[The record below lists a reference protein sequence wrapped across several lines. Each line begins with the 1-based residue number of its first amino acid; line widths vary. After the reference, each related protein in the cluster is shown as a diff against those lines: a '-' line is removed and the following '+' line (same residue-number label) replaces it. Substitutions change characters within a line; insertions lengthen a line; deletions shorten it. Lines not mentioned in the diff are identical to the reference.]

1 MKKLLFFSSI
11 IALLASCSSNYQ
23 SGELSGTQT
32 RPVWSNE
39 VPFGMLFIPQGSLN
53 VGPSDQDVAWAQT
66 AQNRTVS
73 VQAFWMDET
82 EITNNEYR
90 QFVDWVR
97 DSLAYVTLKEDA
109 GKDDL
114 YVLVN
119 EFGEDLEDD
128 EQYIDWSKPID
139 WNEAE
144 NREALLSF
152 FLQGDE
158 RFYKRHELDVRRL
171 NFTYYWMDFKQA
183 AEKKK
188 VNGKENRAYNYKTG
202 KYEGTVLRADG
213 SRQEIKDRSSYIV
226 KEEIN
231 VYPDTLC
238 WVSDYTYSYNDP
250 MAAMYFWHPAYDHYP
265 VVGVSWKQAVAF
277 SIWRTQLKNGYLRSV
292 KKVIVNDYR
301 LPSETEWEYAARGG
315 LESSPYPW
323 GGNYTRN
330 YLGCFIANFKPL
342 RGNYTDDGGIQT
354 VIVAHYEP
362 NEWGLYD
369 MAGNVAEWTQTA
381 FDESAYSFTGD
392 VNTDNYYSALDDDP
406 IVMKRKVV
414 RGGSWKD
421 IAYYMQCSSRT
432 YEYQDS
438 AKSYIGFRCVQTYL
452 GRAYGADGVQ
462 GESQVY

>member
-11 IALLASCSSNYQ
+11 IALMASCSSSYQ

-32 RPVWSNE
+32 RPAWSNE

-53 VGPSDQDVAWAQT
+53 VGPSDQDVAWANT

-109 GKDDL
+109 GKEDL
-114 YVLVN
+114 FVTVN
-119 EFGEDLEDD
+119 EFGEDLDDD
-128 EQYIDWSKPID
+128 EQYIDWTKPID

-144 NREALLSF
+144 TREALLSF

-158 RFYKRHELDVRRL
+158 RFYKKHELDVRRL
-171 NFTYYWMDFKQA
+171 NFVFYWMDFKQA

-202 KYEGTVLRADG
+202 KYEGDVLRADG
-213 SRQEIKDRSSYIV
+213 TRQAIKDRSSYIV

-231 VYPDTLC
+231 IYPDTLC

-250 MAAMYFWHPAYDHYP
+250 MSAMYFWHPAYDHYP

-277 SIWRTQLKNGYLRSV
+277 GVWRTQLKNGYLRSV

-315 LESSPYPW
+315 KETYGKAQFAYYYAGADTENYKADKNDDLSPVGWYSYNSGGKPHEVMTKSPNALGIYDMSGNVWEWCWDKYNESVDASSPSDFAHNPLGPNTSPSSKRVGH
-323 GGNYTRN
+323 GGSNESYAFNCGVALHYGFNTYNRS
-330 YLGCFIANFKPL
+330 
-342 RGNYTDDGGIQT
+342 DDFG
-354 VIVAHYEP
+354 
-362 NEWGLYD
+362 
-369 MAGNVAEWTQTA
+369 
-381 FDESAYSFTGD
+381 F
-392 VNTDNYYSALDDDP
+392 
-406 IVMKRKVV
+406 RVV
-414 RGGSWKD
+414 RT
-421 IAYYMQCSSRT
+421 AR
-432 YEYQDS
+432 
-438 AKSYIGFRCVQTYL
+438 
-452 GRAYGADGVQ
+452 
-462 GESQVY
+462 

>member
-11 IALLASCSSNYQ
+11 IALMASCSSSYQ

-32 RPVWSNE
+32 RPAWSNE

-53 VGPSDQDVAWAQT
+53 VGPSDQDVAWANT

-97 DSLAYVTLKEDA
+97 DSLAYVTLREEAGKED
-109 GKDDL
+109 L
-114 YVLVN
+114 FVTVN
-119 EFGEDLEDD
+119 EFGEDLDEA
-128 EQYIDWSKPID
+128 EQYIDWTKPID

-144 NREALLSF
+144 NRDALLSF

-158 RFYKRHELDVRRL
+158 RFYKKHELDVRRL
-171 NFTYYWMDFKQA
+171 NFVFYWMDFKQA

-202 KYEGTVLRADG
+202 KYEGDVLRADG
-213 SRQEIKDRSSYIV
+213 TRQAIKDRSSYIV

-231 VYPDTLC
+231 IYPDTLC

-250 MAAMYFWHPAYDHYP
+250 MSAMYFWHPAYDHYP

-277 SIWRTQLKNGYLRSV
+277 GVWRTQLKNGYLRSV

-354 VIVAHYEP
+354 VVVGHYEP

-452 GRAYGADGVQ
+452 GRAYGADGV
-462 GESQVY
+462 GDSQVY